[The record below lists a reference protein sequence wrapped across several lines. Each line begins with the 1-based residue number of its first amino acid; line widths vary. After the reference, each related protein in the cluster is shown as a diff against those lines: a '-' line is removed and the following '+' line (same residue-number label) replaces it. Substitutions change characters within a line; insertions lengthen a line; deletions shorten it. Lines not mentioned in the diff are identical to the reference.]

1 MAALPTVIQT
11 QAKKQG
17 YLSKGGKSLSG
28 WKKRW
33 FVLDDE
39 SLRYF
44 TDNSLTK
51 LKGTVTLKDY
61 DECECAA
68 DEKKPIIKLLSNQ
81 KDIRPFTIQAETD
94 VDAKAWSQAI
104 NMCFKDHVS
113 NHFIDPNS
121 E

>member
-1 MAALPTVIQT
+1 MI
-11 QAKKQG
+11 
-17 YLSKGGKSLSG
+17 
-28 WKKRW
+28 
-33 FVLDDE
+33 F
-39 SLRYF
+39 LRLQLHLAF
-44 TDNSLTK
+44 SQLANTSILLQLTK

-104 NMCFKDHVS
+104 NMCFKVCTNFYQHLL
-113 NHFIDPNS
+113 I